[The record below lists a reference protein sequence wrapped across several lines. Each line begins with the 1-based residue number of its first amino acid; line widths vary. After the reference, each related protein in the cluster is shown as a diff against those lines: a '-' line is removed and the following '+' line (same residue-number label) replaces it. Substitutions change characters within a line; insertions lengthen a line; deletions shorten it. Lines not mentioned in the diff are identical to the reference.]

1 MIHIQET
8 EEQAEKRR
16 MEYYHWIMNLSWEEY
31 ATYSE
36 EDQLNIDMDRE
47 YIEMK
52 LQKYQGLLE

>member
-1 MIHIQET
+1 MQET

-16 MEYYHWIMNLSWEEY
+16 MEHYHWIMNLTWEEY
-31 ATYSE
+31 DTFPE
-36 EDQLNIDMDRE
+36 EMQLNIDMDRE